1 MSHYQ
6 KIYETSAVNTGG
18 RNGISYIENSS
29 FQVTISS
36 PKELGGNGNG
46 TNPEQFALGYSACF
60 NSALEVIL
68 GLEGIKAKSLITQHT
83 QLLKADGSDFKLT
96 VEIEVA
102 VDGKSAE
109 EAQKLGEKAH
119 EVCPY
124 SKATRGNID
133 VTIIGVDYDA
143 SKEAM

>member
-46 TNPEQFALGYSACF
+46 TNPEQLFALGYSACF

-102 VDGKSAE
+102 VDVIRDLSI
-109 EAQKLGEKAH
+109 
-119 EVCPY
+119 Y
-124 SKATRGNID
+124 
-133 VTIIGVDYDA
+133 
-143 SKEAM
+143 